1 MTVNPR
7 ALAGGMLSFVLPM
20 ARRVRHAP
28 LPPRYFYGVFLR
40 HLVAAHGA
48 GARPRLDRFAE
59 LGPGTALGT
68 CIAALL
74 AGAERA
80 VALDIAPYTDLA
92 GNEPVL
98 DALVGMFRARAP
110 IPDPSEFPNLKPLLD
125 DYGFPHA
132 LLPDAALE
140 AALDDARVE
149 RIRAA
154 LHGRDDVL
162 RYVAPWHDARTAEPG
177 TLDWI
182 VSQAVME
189 HVDDLDGAYRAMAR
203 WLAPG
208 GIASH
213 AIDFTSHGFAR
224 EWNGHWALSET
235 AWRLSRGRRQYALNR
250 APHSRHLALARDAG
264 LAVVADRPMAGGDGI
279 GRAALAPAFRRLSE
293 GDLGTRHTFLVLAK
307 PTG

>member
-1 MTVNPR
+1 
-7 ALAGGMLSFVLPM
+7 MLSFVLPA
-20 ARRVRHAP
+20 ARRVRHTP

-40 HLVAAHGA
+40 HLVAVHRA
-48 GARPRLDRFAE
+48 GAEPRLGRFAE

-80 VALDIAPYTDLA
+80 IALDLAPYTDLA

-98 DALVGMFRARAP
+98 DALVEMFRTRAP

-125 DYGFPHA
+125 GYAFPHA
-132 LLPDAALE
+132 LLPDAALD
-140 AALDDARVE
+140 AALAPARIE

-154 LHGRDDVL
+154 LRGQDDVL
-162 RYVAPWHDARTAEPG
+162 RYVAPWHEAQTAEAG
-177 TLDWI
+177 TVDWI

-189 HVDDLDGAYRAMAR
+189 HVDDLAGAYRAMAR

-208 GIASH
+208 GVASH
-213 AIDFTSHGFAR
+213 AIDFTSHGYAR
-224 EWNGHWALSET
+224 EWNGHWALSDT

-250 APHSRHLALARDAG
+250 APHSHHPTLAHEAG
-264 LAVVADRPMAGGDGI
+264 LTIVADRPMQAGDGV
-279 GRAALAPAFRRLSE
+279 GRAALGPGFEHLSDA
-293 GDLGTRHTFLVLAK
+293 DLRTRHTFLVLAK
-307 PTG
+307 PIG